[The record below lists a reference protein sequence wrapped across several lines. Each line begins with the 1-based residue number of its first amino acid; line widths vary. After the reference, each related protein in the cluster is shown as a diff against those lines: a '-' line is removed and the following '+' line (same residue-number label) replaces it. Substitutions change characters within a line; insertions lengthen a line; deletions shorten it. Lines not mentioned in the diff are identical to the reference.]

1 MKIFQHRC
9 ISMTM
14 NELEYQNSMKKK
26 RYWWGLVFLKNLN
39 IFIHI
44 FLLGGVEMGEI
55 FILKLIIQ
63 GLLHLYNKYV
73 MKLSKNETFTYGIYL

>member
-1 MKIFQHRC
+1 
-9 ISMTM
+9 
-14 NELEYQNSMKKK
+14 
-26 RYWWGLVFLKNLN
+26 
-39 IFIHI
+39 
-44 FLLGGVEMGEI
+44 MGEI